1 MNLILIDI
9 GNTRTKFVLASSD
22 GFVDRTYC
30 ATRAIN
36 ATKVREIT
44 KSWSNLASKVV
55 LCSVVPD
62 RNTAFKEVFGNDL
75 LVVAHDVPLGI
86 GIDYP
91 NPASI
96 GADRLAN
103 AAAMARLYGQPGVAI
118 DFGTAVTFD
127 ILSSEGKYV
136 GGVIAP
142 GVELMNDY
150 MSERAALLPR
160 VEIIP
165 SPPVIGRSTESAMQS
180 GGFHGYLGM
189 VRNIL
194 AEVLQTFD
202 APEEVAVIATG
213 GASPMFA
220 KALEIP
226 VEQEL
231 VLYGL
236 RFIAEANQLI
246 S

>member
-9 GNTRTKFVLASSD
+9 GNTRTKFVLASGD
-22 GFVDRTYC
+22 GFLDRAHC
-30 ATRAIN
+30 PTREIDA
-36 ATKVREIT
+36 AKVREIT
-44 KSWSNLASKVV
+44 RPWGDQASKVV

-62 RNTAFKEVFGNDL
+62 QNAAFEKVFGNDL
-75 LVVAHDVPLGI
+75 LIVAHDVPLGI

-91 NPASI
+91 QPASI

-103 AAAMARLYGQPGVAI
+103 AAALAQLYGQPGVAV

-127 ILSSEGKYV
+127 ILSSQGNYI

-150 MSERAALLPR
+150 MSERTALLPR

-165 SPPVIGRSTESAMQS
+165 APPAIGRSTEGAMQS
-180 GGFHGYLGM
+180 GAFYGYLGM

-194 AEVLQTFD
+194 AEVLRTFD
-202 APEEVAVIATG
+202 APEEVTVVATG

-220 KALEIP
+220 KALDIP
-226 VEQEL
+226 LEQEL
-231 VLYGL
+231 VLHGL
-236 RFIAEANQLI
+236 RFIAEANQHH